1 MSETDQLLEESN
13 ILSSSLLVGLFNQ
26 VSKDKPLVVLDMGLA
41 SAASVNFFGQTKCRL
56 QFTGLIEPDI
66 NGYNDQE
73 LSHTERVNLFEEAL
87 NLQPN
92 IKIDIILF
100 WDVFCYL
107 SAPAIVALLE
117 VLMPSLHVRTKA
129 HSIGLLNARQKM
141 LYSEYGIKAIDK
153 LWQQPISTP
162 QPKIYPHSRH
172 DFGRLLNYFSIDRS
186 CLLSGNRVE
195 NILMINSEV
204 N

>member
-1 MSETDQLLEESN
+1 MSETDQLLEESS

-26 VSKDKPLVVLDMGLA
+26 VSEDKTLVVLDMGIA
-41 SAASVNFFGQTKCRL
+41 SSSSVNFFGQTKCRL
-56 QFTGLIEPDI
+56 QFIGLIEPDI
-66 NGYNDQE
+66 DSYNDQE
-73 LSHTERVNLFEEAL
+73 LTHAERVLLFKEAL

-107 SAPAIVALLE
+107 SAPAIAALLE
-117 VLMPSLHVRTKA
+117 ALIPSLHARTRA

-141 LYSEYGIKAIDK
+141 LYSEYGINAIDK
-153 LWQQPISTP
+153 LWQQPITTP

-195 NILMINSEV
+195 NILMINSEA

>member
-1 MSETDQLLEESN
+1 MSETDQLLEESS

-26 VSKDKPLVVLDMGLA
+26 VSEDKTLVVLDMGIA
-41 SAASVNFFGQTKCRL
+41 SSSSVNFFGQTKCRL
-56 QFTGLIEPDI
+56 QFIGLIEPDI
-66 NGYNDQE
+66 DSYNNQE
-73 LSHTERVNLFEEAL
+73 LTHAERVLLFKEAL

-107 SAPAIVALLE
+107 SAPAIATLLE
-117 VLMPSLHVRTKA
+117 ALIPSLHARTRA

-141 LYSEYGIKAIDK
+141 LYSEYGINAIDK
-153 LWQQPISTP
+153 LWQQPITTP

-195 NILMINSEV
+195 NILMINSEA

>member
-1 MSETDQLLEESN
+1 MPETNQLTPETN

-26 VSKDKPLVVLDMGLA
+26 ITDDKTLVVLDMGLA

-56 QFTGLIEPDI
+56 QFAGLIEPEI
-66 NGYNDQE
+66 EKYNNQE
-73 LSHTERVNLFEEAL
+73 LTHQERTTLFKQEL
-87 NLQPN
+87 KLQPD

-100 WDVFCYL
+100 WDIFCYL
-107 SAPAIVALLE
+107 SAPAIAALLE
-117 VLMPSLHVRTKA
+117 ALTPNLHARTKA

-141 LYSEYGIKAIDK
+141 LYSEYGINAIDQ
-153 LWQQPISTP
+153 LWQQPISST

-172 DFGRLLNYFSIDRS
+172 DFGKLLSYFTIDRS

-195 NILMINSEV
+195 NLLIINV
-204 N
+204 